1 MTLPRIFTPA
11 HNYQIGGPGYTVEID
26 ESMFGKYSHRNFL
39 IFVGQVNA
47 SIGGAGALVG
57 GSNGSLGGSAG
68 EIVYFLTTTTKSN
81 EYSYFIQ

>member
-1 MTLPRIFTPA
+1 
-11 HNYQIGGPGYTVEID
+11 
-26 ESMFGKYSHRNFL
+26 MFGKYSHCNCL